1 MPSRQFPKSV
11 TKRRRCS
18 LANHAT
24 GWWVGADGSGQLTSH
39 FRNDISPS
47 EWGEGA
53 LTIEV
58 HFSALNYKDAL
69 ALEGR
74 PGVIRKPPVIPGID
88 IAGIVRESKDP
99 RIEPG
104 TSVVITGFG
113 YGENRHGGL
122 ATIVTADVEHVVVVP
137 AALTLKQAA
146 SIGTAGITAGLA
158 LSAITRHGLSPA
170 KGAPLAVTGAA
181 GGVGSFAIALARN
194 AGFAVTAIT
203 GRTDESSYLT
213 GLGATEILSRQEF
226 LTAGQ
231 RPLLSER
238 FVGAIDQAG
247 GVMLAT
253 LLASTRSEGVVA
265 ACGLA
270 GGSELSTTVLP
281 FILRGIT
288 LVGINSVY
296 QPLPVRQE
304 LWDSFASLS
313 SSIPFGDIVQ
323 EISLKDAREVA
334 PDVLAGLTRGRVV
347 VRVRD

>member
-1 MPSRQFPKSV
+1 MLSKPFPRSV

-18 LANHAT
+18 LANHAS

-39 FRNDISPS
+39 FREDISPS
-47 EWGEGA
+47 EWGEGS

-58 HFSALNYKDAL
+58 HYSALNYKDAL

-74 PGVIRKPPVIPGID
+74 PGVIRKPPIIPGID
-88 IAGIVRESKDP
+88 IAGVVRDSKDP
-99 RIEPG
+99 LIEPG

-122 ATIVTADVEHVVVVP
+122 ATVVTADARHVVVVP
-137 AALTLKQAA
+137 ETLTLKQAA
-146 SIGTAGITAGLA
+146 ALGTAGITAGLA
-158 LSAITRHGLSPA
+158 LSAITRHGLSPSQ
-170 KGAPLAVTGAA
+170 GAPLAVTGAA
-181 GGVGSFAIALARN
+181 GGVGSFAIALARR

-213 GLGATEILSRQEF
+213 SLGATEVLSRQEF
-226 LTAGQ
+226 LTASQ
-231 RPLLSER
+231 RPLLPER
-238 FVGAIDQAG
+238 FAGAIDQAG
-247 GVMLAT
+247 GVMLST
-253 LLASTRSEGVVA
+253 LLASTRAEGVVA

-270 GGSELSTTVLP
+270 GSSDLPTTVLP

-296 QPLPVRQE
+296 QPLQVRQE
-304 LWDSFASLS
+304 LWDSFAALS
-313 SSIPFGDIVQ
+313 SSLPFGDIVH
-323 EISLKDAREVA
+323 EIGLTDALEVA

-347 VRVRD
+347 VRVKD